1 MPNHCYQA
9 VQIHGPRAMVHELYH
24 NLQREEPRFCDV
36 VLPVPF
42 AYSTGMAG
50 YDWRVD
56 HWGTKWDVADVEIT
70 DDIHYSET
78 VRAGNFGFA
87 AWFSFRCWTAWG
99 PPILV
104 WDALY
109 ALGIEVEADYQDEG
123 EMFAGEYQHG
133 ENKSWAPTDEKESA

>member
-9 VQIHGPRAMVHELYH
+9 VHIHGPRALVYELYH

-56 HWGTKWDVADVEIT
+56 HWGTKWDVAEVEI
-70 DDIHYSET
+70 DNGGLEFSDEEGPEE
-78 VRAGNFGFA
+78 V

-99 PPILV
+99 PPVPV
-104 WDALY
+104 WDALQSH
-109 ALGIEVEADYQDEG
+109 GIDVEASYQDEG

-133 ENKSWAPTDEKESA
+133 ENKSWVPTDEKESA